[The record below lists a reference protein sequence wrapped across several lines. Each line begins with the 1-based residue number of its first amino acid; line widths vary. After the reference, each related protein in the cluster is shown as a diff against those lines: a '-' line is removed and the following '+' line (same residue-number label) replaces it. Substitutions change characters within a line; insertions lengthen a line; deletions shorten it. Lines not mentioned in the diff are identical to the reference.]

1 VSTADTALL
10 VAAVACALAVLLGLV
25 TIYLIVQ
32 LRRMRRGQ
40 RLLLGADQQ
49 DLVEYAV
56 GLLARVEH
64 VESRADHVEQGL
76 QQVTGR
82 LDGVLQR
89 WALLRYDALEGTGGR
104 QSVSLALLDAGAN
117 GMILT
122 AIQDREYARIYIK
135 QVTAGES
142 DLELSPEETR
152 ALEQATAVAI

>member
-10 VAAVACALAVLLGLV
+10 VAAVACALAVLLGLA

-64 VESRADHVEQGL
+64 VESRADHVEQGV
-76 QQVTGR
+76 QRVTGR

-117 GMILT
+117 GLILT

-152 ALEQATAVAI
+152 ALEQATAV

>member
-10 VAAVACALAVLLGLV
+10 VAAVACALAVLLGLAI
-25 TIYLIVQ
+25 IYLIVQ

-40 RLLLGADQQ
+40 RLLLGADQH

-76 QQVTGR
+76 QQATGR

-104 QSVSLALLDAGAN
+104 QSVSLALLGAGAN

-152 ALEQATAVAI
+152 ALEQATAL

>member
-10 VAAVACALAVLLGLV
+10 VAAVACALAVLLGLA

-135 QVTAGES
+135 QVIAGES

-152 ALEQATAVAI
+152 ALEHAKGVVT

>member
-10 VAAVACALAVLLGLV
+10 VAAVACALAVLLGLA

-64 VESRADHVEQGL
+64 VESRADHVEQGV
-76 QQVTGR
+76 QEVTGR

-117 GMILT
+117 GLILT

-152 ALEQATAVAI
+152 ALEQATAL

>member
-10 VAAVACALAVLLGLV
+10 VAAVACALAVLLGLAM
-25 TIYLIVQ
+25 IYLVVQ

-40 RLLLGADQQ
+40 KLLLGADQH

-104 QSVSLALLDAGAN
+104 QSVSVALLDAGAN

-152 ALEQATAVAI
+152 ALEQATAL

>member
-10 VAAVACALAVLLGLV
+10 VAAVACALAVLLGLAI
-25 TIYLIVQ
+25 IYLSVQ

-104 QSVSLALLDAGAN
+104 QSVSVALLDAGAN

-152 ALEQATAVAI
+152 ALEQATAL

>member
-10 VAAVACALAVLLGLV
+10 VAAVACALAVVLGLAI
-25 TIYLIVQ
+25 IYLIVQ

-104 QSVSLALLDAGAN
+104 QSVSLALLDAAAN

-152 ALEQATAVAI
+152 ALEQATAV

>member
-1 VSTADTALL
+1 MSTADTALL
-10 VAAVACALAVLLGLV
+10 VAAVACALAVLVGMV

-135 QVTAGES
+135 QVTGGES

-152 ALEQATAVAI
+152 ALEQATAG

>member
-10 VAAVACALAVLLGLV
+10 VAAVACALAVLLGLAI
-25 TIYLIVQ
+25 IYLIVQ

-40 RLLLGADQQ
+40 RLLLGADQH

-152 ALEQATAVAI
+152 ALEQATAL

>member
-10 VAAVACALAVLLGLV
+10 VAAVACGLAVLMGLV
-25 TIYLIVQ
+25 TIYLLVQ

-40 RLLLGADQQ
+40 RLLLGADQH

-76 QQVTGR
+76 QQVTGH

-104 QSVSLALLDAGAN
+104 QSVSLALLNAGAN

-152 ALEQATAVAI
+152 VLEQATAL

>member
-1 VSTADTALL
+1 MSTADTALL
-10 VAAVACALAVLLGLV
+10 VAAVACALAVLMGLV
-25 TIYLIVQ
+25 TIYLFVQ

-40 RLLLGADQQ
+40 RLLLGADQH

-64 VESRADHVEQGL
+64 VESRAGHVEQGL

-89 WALLRYDALEGTGGR
+89 WALLRYDALDGTGGR

-117 GMILT
+117 GLILT

-152 ALEQATAVAI
+152 ALEQATAA

>member
-10 VAAVACALAVLLGLV
+10 VAAVACALAVLLGLA
-25 TIYLIVQ
+25 TIYLVVQ

-40 RLLLGADQQ
+40 KLLLGADQH

-104 QSVSLALLDAGAN
+104 QSVSLALLDAAAN

-152 ALEQATAVAI
+152 ALEQATAL

>member
-1 VSTADTALL
+1 MSTADTALL
-10 VAAVACALAVLLGLV
+10 VAAVACALAVLMGLV
-25 TIYLIVQ
+25 TIYLFVQ

-40 RLLLGADQQ
+40 RLLLGADQH

-89 WALLRYDALEGTGGR
+89 WALLRYDALDGTGGR

-117 GMILT
+117 GLILT

-152 ALEQATAVAI
+152 ALEQATAA

>member
-104 QSVSLALLDAGAN
+104 QPVLVALLDAGSN

-152 ALEQATAVAI
+152 ALEQATAL

>member
-10 VAAVACALAVLLGLV
+10 VAAVACALAVLLGLA
-25 TIYLIVQ
+25 TIYLMVQ

-104 QSVSLALLDAGAN
+104 QSVSLAVLDAGAN

-152 ALEQATAVAI
+152 ALEQATAL

>member
-10 VAAVACALAVLLGLV
+10 VAAVACALAVLLALA

-40 RLLLGADQQ
+40 RLLLGADQH

-152 ALEQATAVAI
+152 ALEQATAL

>member
-10 VAAVACALAVLLGLV
+10 VAAVACALAVLLGLA

-135 QVTAGES
+135 QVIAGES

-152 ALEQATAVAI
+152 ALEQAKGVVT

>member
-56 GLLARVEH
+56 GLLARIEH

-104 QSVSLALLDAGAN
+104 QSVSLALLDAGGN

-152 ALEQATAVAI
+152 ALEQATAVSI

>member
-10 VAAVACALAVLLGLV
+10 VAAVACALAVLLGLA
-25 TIYLIVQ
+25 TIYLVVQ

-152 ALEQATAVAI
+152 ALEQATAL

>member
-10 VAAVACALAVLLGLV
+10 VAAVACALAVLLGLA

-40 RLLLGADQQ
+40 RLLLGADQH

-104 QSVSLALLDAGAN
+104 QSVSLALLDAAAN

-152 ALEQATAVAI
+152 ALEQATAL

>member
-10 VAAVACALAVLLGLV
+10 VAAVACALAVLLGLA

-40 RLLLGADQQ
+40 RLLLGADQH

-104 QSVSLALLDAGAN
+104 QSVSLALLDAAAN

-152 ALEQATAVAI
+152 ALEQATAV

>member
-1 VSTADTALL
+1 MSTADTALL

-117 GMILT
+117 GMIVT

-152 ALEQATAVAI
+152 ALAQATAL

>member
-10 VAAVACALAVLLGLV
+10 VAAVACALAVLMGLV
-25 TIYLIVQ
+25 TIYLLVQ

-40 RLLLGADQQ
+40 RLLLGADQH

-89 WALLRYDALEGTGGR
+89 WALLRYDALDGTGGR

-117 GMILT
+117 GLILT

-152 ALEQATAVAI
+152 ALEQATAL

>member
-1 VSTADTALL
+1 MSTADTALL
-10 VAAVACALAVLLGLV
+10 VAAVACALAVLMGLV
-25 TIYLIVQ
+25 TIYLFVQ
-32 LRRMRRGQ
+32 LGRMRRGQ
-40 RLLLGADQQ
+40 RLLLGADQH

-89 WALLRYDALEGTGGR
+89 WALLRYDALDGTGGR
-104 QSVSLALLDAGAN
+104 QSVSLALLNADAN
-117 GMILT
+117 GLILT

-152 ALEQATAVAI
+152 ALEQATAA

>member
-1 VSTADTALL
+1 VSTADAALL
-10 VAAVACALAVLLGLV
+10 VAAVACALAVLLGLA

-40 RLLLGADQQ
+40 RLLLGADQH

-117 GMILT
+117 GLILT

-152 ALEQATAVAI
+152 ALEQATAA

>member
-1 VSTADTALL
+1 MSTADTALL
-10 VAAVACALAVLLGLV
+10 VAAVACALAVLLGLA

-64 VESRADHVEQGL
+64 VESRADHVELGL

-104 QSVSLALLDAGAN
+104 QSVSLALLDAAAN

-135 QVTAGES
+135 QVIAGES
-142 DLELSPEETR
+142 DLDLSPEETR
-152 ALEQATAVAI
+152 ALEQATAL

>member
-10 VAAVACALAVLLGLV
+10 VAAVACALAVLLGLA

-117 GMILT
+117 GLILT

-152 ALEQATAVAI
+152 ALEQATAL